1 MQDPKDTNT
10 LLHLSNRSTLSAR
23 GDVTRPIEE
32 LAARRL
38 PQGVIRQAFARW
50 LQGTEPPL
58 APFRRD
64 QGRHFVRGEK
74 KALCK
79 GNMVYAYHRQ
89 RRRDLNRRFLTEART
104 LLERAIQL
112 DASPTRHAWAWR
124 ELARTLRW
132 LRAPLREIEAAYRRA
147 IDLLPEETRFAQEV
161 TLRTWQNVGRIS
173 EA

>member
-1 MQDPKDTNT
+1 
-10 LLHLSNRSTLSAR
+10 
-23 GDVTRPIEE
+23 
-32 LAARRL
+32 
-38 PQGVIRQAFARW
+38 
-50 LQGTEPPL
+50 
-58 APFRRD
+58 
-64 QGRHFVRGEK
+64 
-74 KALCK
+74 
-79 GNMVYAYHRQ
+79 MVYAHHRQ
-89 RRRDLNRRFLTEART
+89 RRRDLNRRFLTEAGT